1 MSTNV
6 DARGLACPQPVIDTK
21 KALESI
27 DSGVVS
33 VIVDNVAAKE
43 NVTKLARA
51 SQCGVAIEEK
61 DGCFYLTITKEGTVL
76 APEAAALARPVYLI
90 TQNTLGHG
98 SEELGGVLIKSFFFT
113 LQAGT
118 EMPAAVM
125 FINSGV
131 KLAIAGSPVI
141 EHLKTLSSKGVT
153 IMSCGTCLDY
163 YGLKEQLAVGEVS
176 NMYTILE
183 QLNAGKA
190 ITL

>member
-1 MSTNV
+1 MSTKV

-27 DSGVVS
+27 ESGIVS

-61 DGCFYLTITKEGTVL
+61 DGCFYLTITKERAVP
-76 APEAAALARPVYLI
+76 APGAAALARPVYLI

-118 EMPAAVM
+118 EPPEAVM

-141 EHLKTLSSKGVT
+141 EHLQTLSSKGVT